1 MQPTYSALLLLMA
14 LGAGAVTAPA
24 VQEERSDETKNLKYF
39 PKGTKRSELIPEMRK
54 FSFALGVPCTHCHGT
69 KEQTGF
75 DLRGVDF
82 SLDIKPTKEIARDML
97 RMVDEINSKLLPKIS
112 HRSDLNLKVSCFTCH
127 SGMALPDTIE
137 ARVLRT
143 IEKDGLEA
151 AIADYRA
158 LRDRQ
163 YGNAAYNFREQ
174 PLVEV
179 AAELNK
185 KGNYGAA
192 AAISRLNLEFVPGSL
207 QSKLRLAE
215 AYVGLGDKEN
225 ARRIYQELLAANPD
239 DRRLKQRLEEL
250 DNPGN

>member
-1 MQPTYSALLLLMA
+1 MHPTYSALLLLMA
-14 LGAGAVTAPA
+14 LSGAAVTAA
-24 VQEERSDETKNLKYF
+24 AFQEERSDETKNLKYF

-127 SGMALPDTIE
+127 SGMALPDTVE

-143 IEKDGLEA
+143 IEKEGVEA

-158 LRDRQ
+158 LRERN
-163 YGNAAYNFREQ
+163 YGNAAYNFKEQ

-179 AAELNK
+179 AADLVRSGKYE
-185 KGNYGAA
+185 ASV
-192 AAISRLNLEFVPGSL
+192 AISRLNLEFFPESR
-207 QSKLRLAE
+207 QSKFQLAE
-215 AYVGLGDKEN
+215 AYAESGDKEN
-225 ARRIYQELLAANPD
+225 ARRIYKELLEASPD
-239 DRRLKQRLEEL
+239 DRRLKQRLEAL
-250 DNPGN
+250 DKPGQ